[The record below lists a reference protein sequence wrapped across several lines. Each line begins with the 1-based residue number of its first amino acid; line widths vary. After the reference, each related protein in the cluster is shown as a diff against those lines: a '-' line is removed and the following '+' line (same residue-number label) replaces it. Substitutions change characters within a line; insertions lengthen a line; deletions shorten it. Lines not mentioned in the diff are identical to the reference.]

1 MKKFKISGI
10 LLLLIVALF
19 TNYQVCCASSNEEN
33 MLDNIDLNNILLME
47 LEGGVVVIE
56 MYPDVA
62 PWHVQRIKMLVREGF
77 YNGLGF
83 HRVIKGFMAQT
94 GDPTGTGKGGS
105 KFGKLQA
112 EISDLKHVR
121 GTVSMARA
129 SDIDSA
135 NSQFFIVTGTYF
147 SHLDGQYTIWGKVLI
162 GMDLI
167 DNLKSSTDENNGL
180 VKNPDKIIKMYL
192 GQDLNYNYENDTEE
206 LMENRKKERIELIKN
221 INEFKK
227 LNDEYNKDKSAEE
240 KRDLLDV
247 IIELNSELE

>member
-1 MKKFKISGI
+1 MKKFKI
-10 LLLLIVALF
+10 LLLFFVIIFFLK
-19 TNYQVCCASSNEEN
+19 YQSCLANNTLEN
-33 MLDNIDLNNILLME
+33 VPYDIELNNILLIE
-47 LEGGVVVIE
+47 LEKGIVVIE
-56 MYPDVA
+56 MYPNVA

-94 GDPTGTGKGGS
+94 GDPTGKGTGGS

-135 NSQFFIVTGTYF
+135 NSQFFIITGTYF

-167 DNLKSSTDENNGL
+167 DNLKSSTDESNGI
-180 VKNPDKIIKMYL
+180 VENPDRIVKMYL
-192 GQDLNYNYENDTEE
+192 GQDLNYNYEDDTDE
-206 LMENRKKERIELIKN
+206 LKENRRKERIELIRN
-221 INEFKK
+221 INDFKK
-227 LNDEYNKDKSAEE
+227 INDEYNKDKPSEE
-240 KRDLLDV
+240 RRNLLDM
-247 IIELNSELE
+247 IIELNSELD